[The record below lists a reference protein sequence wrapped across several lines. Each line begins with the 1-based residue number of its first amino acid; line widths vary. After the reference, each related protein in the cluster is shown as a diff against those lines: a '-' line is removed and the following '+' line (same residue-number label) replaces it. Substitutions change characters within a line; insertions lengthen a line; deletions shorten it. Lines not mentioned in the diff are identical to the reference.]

1 MKQLIEELTQE
12 EKVAIYGGA
21 YKWVFSNGEWIM
33 VKTSVSS
40 ANINFPIT
48 EQ

>member
-1 MKQLIEELTQE
+1 MKQLIKELTQD
-12 EKVAIYGGA
+12 EKVTIYGGA

-33 VKTSVSS
+33 IKTSVSS
-40 ANINFPIT
+40 ANINLAIT